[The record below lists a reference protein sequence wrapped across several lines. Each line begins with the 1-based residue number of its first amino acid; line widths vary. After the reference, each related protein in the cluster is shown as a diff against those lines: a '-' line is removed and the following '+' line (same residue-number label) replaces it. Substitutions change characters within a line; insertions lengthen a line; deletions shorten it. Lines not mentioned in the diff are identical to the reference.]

1 MRDTA
6 CKGRGVKVTMKLN
19 MKCHKCGYV
28 AEAASSGPSAWQKIT
43 QHRRTCDADNY
54 VNGIPF
60 WMLEVRLLDKEFAE
74 IWTTASE
81 ASRRALGM
89 GRLC

>member
-1 MRDTA
+1 M
-6 CKGRGVKVTMKLN
+6 GLN

-28 AEAASSGPSAWQKIT
+28 ARSGDPGPSPWTKIT
-43 QHRRTCDADNY
+43 EHRRNCDADNY
-54 VNGIPF
+54 VNGVPF
-60 WMLEVRLLDKEFAE
+60 WMLEVRLTDKDFAE

-81 ASRRALGM
+81 ASRRALGK